1 MDMKWVSP
9 WGDEFDDEKDVRQD
23 AKDHMDWDS
32 YKNELQYLIT
42 YDELLEWASNQDSFW
57 DNFQDE
63 VATAEEEFFSSNYD
77 VE

>member
-9 WGDEFDDEKDVRQD
+9 WGDEFDNEKDARQH
-23 AKDHMDWDS
+23 AKEQMDWDS

-42 YDELLEWASNQDSFW
+42 YDELLEWAHSQDSFW

-63 VATAEEEFFSSNYD
+63 VATAEEEFFSNNYD

>member
-9 WGDEFDDEKDVRQD
+9 WGDEFDDEKDARQD

-32 YKNELQYLIT
+32 YKEELQYLIA
-42 YDELLEWASNQDSFW
+42 YDKLLEWAYNQESFER
-57 DNFQDE
+57 DFKNE
-63 VATAEEEFFSSNYD
+63 IAMAEEEFFSNNYD